1 MRIEE
6 EIDTVTDE
14 TTGPVDE
21 CDNAGGW
28 AGFVRN
34 NA

>member
-14 TTGPVDE
+14 TGPVDE